1 MILWSNAFLINHFT
15 DLSCIES
22 DKTSAQ
28 YLENLYTSKVQAKS
42 QYKSMLENRAALLYN
57 LLNLFCMQ
65 FSSLHAQTVSA
76 AAFSIAFPKL
86 GICFTSA
93 DSHTAL
99 YGSLP

>member
-1 MILWSNAFLINHFT
+1 
-15 DLSCIES
+15 
-22 DKTSAQ
+22 
-28 YLENLYTSKVQAKS
+28 
-42 QYKSMLENRAALLYN
+42 MLENRAALLYN

-93 DSHTAL
+93 DSHTPL
-99 YGSLP
+99 YGSSACHAAEVATEFVQADC